1 MAQSKLVFGMSGDSR
16 HVLQVS
22 GEAEKVVYTLKNG
35 WAQLNRA
42 KEGDEPQ
49 WVWVNSDRVL
59 YVEEVAG
66 ESVFEKRD
74 LASSDAEERT
84 AGS

>member
-22 GEAEKVVYTLKNG
+22 GEAEKVVDILKNG

-42 KEGDEPQ
+42 KEGDEPR
-49 WVWVNSDRVL
+49 WVWVNADRVL

-66 ESVFEKRD
+66 ESVYEKRD
-74 LASSDAEERT
+74 LST
-84 AGS
+84 